1 MKLDK
6 VKKLWYIL
14 SHTLWLLLPKLNFWK
29 RDWALYY
36 SSTQVWDFCYI
47 SSFPKIVSLQSVKQL
62 VYQVCYI
69 RNQVLFYL
77 RGIRT
82 VLRHFKDPQYYM
94 IKIIGFSF
102 LKYTQ
107 RERNVLRKH
116 KLSYTQKYPFSGIL
130 ENTCSGVYSFFQRHS
145 PWRFCVE

>member
-14 SHTLWLLLPKLNFWK
+14 SHTLWLLLLKLNFWK
-29 RDWALYY
+29 RDWALDY

-47 SSFPKIVSLQSVKQL
+47 SSFPKIVSLQRVKQL
-62 VYQVCYI
+62 VYQVTKTFQRSTILYDQDCRFFI
-69 RNQVLFYL
+69 
-77 RGIRT
+77 
-82 VLRHFKDPQYYM
+82 
-94 IKIIGFSF
+94 

-116 KLSYTQKYPFSGIL
+116 KLSFAQKYPFSGIL
-130 ENTCSGVYSFFQRHS
+130 ENTCSGAYSFFQRHS
-145 PWRFCVE
+145 PWRFYME